1 MGSVHPNIRVG
12 ERVPKMG
19 HVAGPGTQ
27 KHFNRMRD
35 RHMSQGRLKIAYI
48 EDFGKDMTKV
58 ENFQLYVPK
67 HEGIGMVET
76 EFLPAY
82 LNNT

>member
-1 MGSVHPNIRVG
+1 
-12 ERVPKMG
+12 
-19 HVAGPGTQ
+19 
-27 KHFNRMRD
+27 MRD